1 MQSVMRHRSRFTTVV
16 LLILAA
22 ALLFAPP
29 VLARKKAAPLTFG
42 GSMLYRLE
50 TTWQDPGS
58 DFVRHR
64 LCARVGAVAQLHE
77 NLTATIRI
85 STDGVTSSRNVT
97 FGDAFDAKPIALDL
111 GYLAWRPL
119 GFIGSSEIRAGKMEN
134 PFYRPGGNQL
144 LWSSDVTPEGLA
156 AVIGM
161 PARGAPGLFLNAGMF
176 FVDQLPDTT
185 DAALYAVQ
193 GGPRILL
200 SELFGLKERFTLTLG
215 GGYYHYWGAEE
226 KLLGIDL
233 KIAEA
238 LGDIEFTARNYTF
251 NVYGN
256 LAINTA
262 ADDDKAWIAGLG
274 IARGPVS
281 VSYSYRYI
289 EANAVP
295 EPLTDANF
303 GSIVDSEG
311 HVASVRWNVLPK
323 VGLRYTVFIVDSN
336 MSSPGGPGDFYRMQA
351 DVIVSF

>member
-1 MQSVMRHRSRFTTVV
+1 MQSVTYHHTRFISAV
-16 LLILAA
+16 LILAT
-22 ALLFAPP
+22 ALLFAQP
-29 VLARKKAAPLTFG
+29 VLARKKAPPITFS

-64 LCARVGAVAQLHE
+64 MCARFGAVAQLHE
-77 NLTATIRI
+77 SLNATIRI
-85 STDGVTSSRNVT
+85 STDGVPSSRNVT

-111 GYLAWRPL
+111 GYLAWRPT

-161 PARGAPGLFLNAGMF
+161 PARGAPGLFLNTGMF
-176 FVDQLPDTT
+176 LIDQQQNDT

-200 SELFGLKERFTLTLG
+200 SELFGLKKRFTLTLG

-226 KLLGIDL
+226 KILGVDL

-238 LGDIEFTARNYTF
+238 LGDIEFTTRNYTF

-262 ADDDKAWIAGLG
+262 ADNDDMAWIAGLD

-281 VSYSYRYI
+281 VAYSYRYI

-303 GSIVDSEG
+303 GSVVDSEG

-323 VGLRYTVFIVDSN
+323 VGLRYTVFVADAS
-336 MSSPGGPGDFYRMQA
+336 MSSPAGPGDFYRMQA